1 MIMGETLDLGRRI
14 ELVPMDAHF
23 HDITV
28 ALYRQLCNEGPAFV
42 VHTYSH
48 IEGAKKRTVS
58 IVKAMQVLGGMEL
71 TSDGRLQF
79 SCKENHELACRRVF
93 LEACKLQSDE
103 PIQPRPLNVLDKK
116 SGLNI
121 TIASVGA
128 GVYDVRADGD
138 AKSKERRISAI
149 AGGLIKLGQMIDE
162 RVDRVSF
169 ACGQSHDAMVGLLLV
184 RAPNVRAIM
193 REQEMASSRGVL
205 SAPSQQE

>member
-1 MIMGETLDLGRRI
+1 MGETLDLGRRI
-14 ELVPMDAHF
+14 EIVPMDAHF

-28 ALYRQLCNEGPAFV
+28 GLYRQLRNEGPEFI
-42 VHTYSH
+42 VHTYSR
-48 IEGAKKRTVS
+48 IKGAKKRIAS
-58 IVKAMQVLGGMEL
+58 IVNAMKVLGGMEL

-79 SCKENHELACRRVF
+79 PCKEGHELACRRVF
-93 LEACKLQSDE
+93 LEACKFSSNE
-103 PIQPRPLNVLDKK
+103 IIEPRPLSVLDKK

-121 TIASVGA
+121 TVTSSGA
-128 GVYDVRADGD
+128 GVYIVGAEGD
-138 AKSKERRISAI
+138 AKSKDRRISAI
-149 AGGLIKLGQMIDE
+149 AGGLIKLGQMVDE

-169 ACGQSHDAMVGLLLV
+169 ACGQSHDALVGLLLV

>member
-1 MIMGETLDLGRRI
+1 MGKTLDLGRRI
-14 ELVPMDAHF
+14 EIVPMDVRF

-28 ALYRQLCNEGPAFV
+28 ALNCQLHNEVPTFV
-42 VHTYSH
+42 VHTYSR
-48 IEGAKKRTVS
+48 IEGFKDRIAS
-58 IVKAMQVLGGMEL
+58 IVNAMQVLGGMEL

-79 SCKENHELACRRVF
+79 SCKEGHELACRRVF
-93 LEACKLQSDE
+93 LEACKFSSNE
-103 PIQPRPLNVLDKK
+103 PIEPRPLSILDKK

-121 TIASVGA
+121 TITSAGA
-128 GVYDVRADGD
+128 GVYDVGADGD

-149 AGGLIKLGQMIDE
+149 AGGLIKLGQMVDE

-169 ACGQSHDAMVGLLLV
+169 ACGQPHDALVGLLLV

-193 REQEMASSRGVL
+193 REQEMAPSRGVL

>member
-1 MIMGETLDLGRRI
+1 MGETLDLGRRI
-14 ELVPMDAHF
+14 EIVPMDVRF

-28 ALYRQLCNEGPAFV
+28 ALNCQLHNEVPTFV
-42 VHTYSH
+42 VHTYSR
-48 IEGAKKRTVS
+48 IEGFKDRIAS
-58 IVKAMQVLGGMEL
+58 IVNAMQVLGGMEL

-79 SCKENHELACRRVF
+79 SCKEGHELACRRVF
-93 LEACKLQSDE
+93 LEACKFSSNE
-103 PIQPRPLNVLDKK
+103 PIEPRPLSILDKK

-121 TIASVGA
+121 TITSAGA
-128 GVYDVRADGD
+128 GVYDVGADGD

-149 AGGLIKLGQMIDE
+149 AGGLIKLGQMVDE

-169 ACGQSHDAMVGLLLV
+169 ACGQPHDALVGLLLV

>member
-1 MIMGETLDLGRRI
+1 MGKTLDLGRRI
-14 ELVPMDAHF
+14 EIVPMDVRF

-28 ALYRQLCNEGPAFV
+28 ALNCQLHNEVPTFV
-42 VHTYSH
+42 VHTYSR
-48 IEGAKKRTVS
+48 IEGFKDRIAS
-58 IVKAMQVLGGMEL
+58 IVNAMQVLGGMEL

-79 SCKENHELACRRVF
+79 SCKEGHELACRRVF
-93 LEACKLQSDE
+93 LEACKFSSNE
-103 PIQPRPLNVLDKK
+103 PIEPRPLSILDKK

-121 TIASVGA
+121 TITSAGA
-128 GVYDVRADGD
+128 GVYDVGADGG

-149 AGGLIKLGQMIDE
+149 AGGLIKLGQMVDE

-169 ACGQSHDAMVGLLLV
+169 ACGQPHDALVGLLLV

-193 REQEMASSRGVL
+193 REQEMAPSRGVL

>member
-1 MIMGETLDLGRRI
+1 MGETLDLGRRI
-14 ELVPMDAHF
+14 EIVPMDAHF

-28 ALYRQLCNEGPAFV
+28 GLYRQLRNEGPEFI
-42 VHTYSH
+42 VHTYSR
-48 IEGAKKRTVS
+48 IKGAKKRIAS
-58 IVKAMQVLGGMEL
+58 IVNAMKVLGGMEL

-79 SCKENHELACRRVF
+79 PCKEGHELACRRVF
-93 LEACKLQSDE
+93 LEACKFSSNE
-103 PIQPRPLNVLDKK
+103 IIEPRPLSVLDKK

-121 TIASVGA
+121 TVTSSGA
-128 GVYDVRADGD
+128 GVYIVGAEGD

-149 AGGLIKLGQMIDE
+149 AGGLIKLGQMVDE

-169 ACGQSHDAMVGLLLV
+169 ACGQSHDALVGLLLV

>member
-1 MIMGETLDLGRRI
+1 MGETLDLGRRI
-14 ELVPMDAHF
+14 EIVPMDAHF

-28 ALYRQLCNEGPAFV
+28 GLYRQLRNVGPAFL

-48 IEGAKKRTVS
+48 LEGADERIAS
-58 IVKAMQVLGGMEL
+58 IVNGMQILGGMEL

-79 SCKENHELACRRVF
+79 PCKEGHELACRRVF
-93 LEACKLQSDE
+93 LEACKFSSNE
-103 PIQPRPLNVLDKK
+103 IIEPRPLSVLDKK

-121 TIASVGA
+121 TITSAGA
-128 GVYDVRADGD
+128 GVYDVSADGD
-138 AKSKERRISAI
+138 AKGKERRISAI
-149 AGGLIKLGQMIDE
+149 AGGLIKLGQMVDE

-169 ACGQSHDAMVGLLLV
+169 ACGQSHDALVGLLLV

-193 REQEMASSRGVL
+193 REQEMTSSRGVL

>member
-1 MIMGETLDLGRRI
+1 MGKTLDLGRRI
-14 ELVPMDAHF
+14 EIVPMDVRF

-28 ALYRQLCNEGPAFV
+28 ALNCQLHNEVPTFV
-42 VHTYSH
+42 VHTYSR
-48 IEGAKKRTVS
+48 IEGFKDRIAS
-58 IVKAMQVLGGMEL
+58 IVNAMQVLGGMEL

-79 SCKENHELACRRVF
+79 SCKEGHELACRRVF
-93 LEACKLQSDE
+93 LEACKFSSNE
-103 PIQPRPLNVLDKK
+103 PIEPRPLSILDKK

-121 TIASVGA
+121 TIASAGA

-149 AGGLIKLGQMIDE
+149 AGGLIKLGQMVDE
-162 RVDRVSF
+162 KVDRVSF
-169 ACGQSHDAMVGLLLV
+169 ACGQPHDALVGLLLV

-193 REQEMASSRGVL
+193 REQETASSRGVL

>member
-1 MIMGETLDLGRRI
+1 MGETLDLGRRI
-14 ELVPMDAHF
+14 EIVPMDVRF

-28 ALYRQLCNEGPAFV
+28 ALNCQLHNEVPTFV
-42 VHTYSH
+42 VHTYSR
-48 IEGAKKRTVS
+48 IEGFKDRIAS
-58 IVKAMQVLGGMEL
+58 IVNAMQVLGGMEL

-79 SCKENHELACRRVF
+79 SCKEGHELACRRVF
-93 LEACKLQSDE
+93 LEACKFSSNE
-103 PIQPRPLNVLDKK
+103 PIEPRPLSILDKK

-121 TIASVGA
+121 TIASAGA

-149 AGGLIKLGQMIDE
+149 AGGLIKLGQMVDE
-162 RVDRVSF
+162 KVDRISF
-169 ACGQSHDAMVGLLLV
+169 ACGQPHDALVGLLLV

-193 REQEMASSRGVL
+193 REQETASSRGVL

>member
-1 MIMGETLDLGRRI
+1 
-14 ELVPMDAHF
+14 
-23 HDITV
+23 
-28 ALYRQLCNEGPAFV
+28 
-42 VHTYSH
+42 
-48 IEGAKKRTVS
+48 
-58 IVKAMQVLGGMEL
+58 
-71 TSDGRLQF
+71 
-79 SCKENHELACRRVF
+79 
-93 LEACKLQSDE
+93 
-103 PIQPRPLNVLDKK
+103 LNVSDKK

-128 GVYDVRADGD
+128 GVYDVGADGD

-149 AGGLIKLGQMIDE
+149 AGGLIKLGQMVDE

-169 ACGQSHDAMVGLLLV
+169 ACGQSHDALVGLLLV

>member
-1 MIMGETLDLGRRI
+1 MGETLDLGRRI
-14 ELVPMDAHF
+14 EIVPMDAHF

-28 ALYRQLCNEGPAFV
+28 GLYRQLRNAGPTFI
-42 VHTYSH
+42 VHTYSR
-48 IEGAKKRTVS
+48 IEGAKQRIAS
-58 IVKAMQVLGGMEL
+58 IVNAMKVLGDMEL

-79 SCKENHELACRRVF
+79 PCKEGHELACRRVF
-93 LEACKLQSDE
+93 LEACKFSSNE
-103 PIQPRPLNVLDKK
+103 IIEPRPLSVLDKK

-121 TIASVGA
+121 TVTSSGA
-128 GVYDVRADGD
+128 GVYIVGAEGD

-149 AGGLIKLGQMIDE
+149 AGGLIKLGQMVDE

-169 ACGQSHDAMVGLLLV
+169 ACGQSHDALVGLLLV